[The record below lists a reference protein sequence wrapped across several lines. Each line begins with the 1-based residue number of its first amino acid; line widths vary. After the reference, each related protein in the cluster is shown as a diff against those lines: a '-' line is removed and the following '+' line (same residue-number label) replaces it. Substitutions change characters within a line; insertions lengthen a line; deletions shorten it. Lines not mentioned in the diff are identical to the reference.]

1 MEKMENASILEELLI
16 KKSQQKKKISP
27 NNYKKRLFV
36 LTKTSLSYYEY
47 GKEKK
52 GAKKGSIDIKKIRC
66 AEAVNLEEPS
76 PPETQYSFQIVYRG
90 GLLYVFSANE
100 ESRRKWLEALHKE
113 ISGNTDLL
121 KKYHKGFFLNGEFS
135 CCNQACKAAPGCTI
149 WEKYSS
155 LHNASNAV
163 KPLPPIPRKLMKYVH
178 KPPNLTS
185 HKPFLKEVLA
195 IYDYEPEG
203 NSDIHLIKNN
213 KYYVL
218 CDENPDWWQVRDFE
232 GNKGFVPCSY
242 LKEVSQTSKELR
254 ENTEAAEVISS
265 EEDENIDKYDWYAG
279 NLSRVQAEQLLQEKG
294 KEGAFMVR
302 NSSHVGKYTVS
313 VLSMASSVEKGTV
326 KHYHVHVDNADQFYL
341 AENYCFSSLPKLIDY
356 HQHNS
361 AGMVTRLRH
370 AVSPKA
376 NLSAAPLEKGIWE
389 LNREEIVLGEEIGSG
404 HFGVVQMGRWKRKY
418 DVAVKMIREGSMSA
432 DEFIE
437 EAETMMK
444 LDHPKLVKLYG
455 VCTKSFPIYLVAEYM
470 PNGCL
475 LDYLKSHGKKLPQS
489 QLVEMCYHVCEA
501 MAFLESHQFIHR
513 DLAARNC
520 LVDADL
526 IVKVSDFGMTRYVPD
541 DQYVS
546 SFGAKFSMMWSAPE
560 VFNYTKFSSKSDV
573 WAFGILMWEVFTL
586 GKQPY
591 DRYDNIQVAEKI
603 GHGYRLYRPKLAS
616 RAIYQIMHSCWH
628 EVGALVHL
636 GFGVG
641 IIHPH
646 CLIENFKR
654 LFLPISNVFI
664 ILIYHFIFL

>member
-100 ESRRKWLEALHKE
+100 ESRRKWLEALHK
-113 ISGNTDLL
+113 D
-121 KKYHKGFFLNGEFS
+121 
-135 CCNQACKAAPGCTI
+135 
-149 WEKYSS
+149 SS

>member
-100 ESRRKWLEALHKE
+100 ESRRKWLEALHK
-113 ISGNTDLL
+113 D
-121 KKYHKGFFLNGEFS
+121 
-135 CCNQACKAAPGCTI
+135 
-149 WEKYSS
+149 SS

-163 KPLPPIPRKLMKYVH
+163 KPLPPIPRKLKMKYVH